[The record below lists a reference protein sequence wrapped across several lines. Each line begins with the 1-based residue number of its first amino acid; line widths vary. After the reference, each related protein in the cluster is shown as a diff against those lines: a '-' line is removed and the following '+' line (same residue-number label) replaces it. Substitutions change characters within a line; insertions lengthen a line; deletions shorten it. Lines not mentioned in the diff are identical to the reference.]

1 LELHLDGRALN
12 IINEALNICPESDE
26 ALRVRNSIHA
36 ERARID
42 LLQKASIREIKIVEE
57 NYKQINNWYDED
69 NFVNKYGLYK

>member
-1 LELHLDGRALN
+1 MK
-12 IINEALNICPESDE
+12 
-26 ALRVRNSIHA
+26 VRNSIHA

-69 NFVNKYGLYK
+69 NFVSKYGHINELK